1 MNKLS
6 ALEEQVLA
14 AALVGDD
21 PVMMALRRQ
30 ALNCRVAARELTG
43 AGFYTQLAV
52 SGAELRLTGDARI
65 SGVFAEIDGLQF
77 GAGFVVQVENGRL
90 SLLEG
95 FSYDEPW
102 PETAKSFTIHN
113 REGVPDVSG
122 LRVRDTPP

>member
-1 MNKLS
+1 MIKLS

-14 AALVGDD
+14 AALAGDD
-21 PVMMALRRQ
+21 SVMMALRRQ
-30 ALNCRVAARELTG
+30 ALSCGVATRELTG
-43 AGFYTQLAV
+43 AGFFTQLAV
-52 SGAELRLTGDARI
+52 SGGELGLTGDARI

-102 PETAKSFTIHN
+102 PASPESFTIHS
-113 REGVPDVSG
+113 RDGVPDLSG
-122 LRVRDTPP
+122 LRVLDASP